1 MAGAV
6 ALTSLPPAKE
16 RLVRLMQ
23 ELNFGQLQDLVVRNG
38 QPVFDPP
45 PRIVREVK
53 FGGQNGPRPEV
64 TKAEFALKTQIR
76 ELLAQLETLGN
87 GVVQCLEVKHGL
99 PFRMIV
105 EEGSA

>member
-1 MAGAV
+1 MAEAV
-6 ALTSLPPAKE
+6 ALTSLPLAEE

-23 ELNFGQLQDLVVRNG
+23 EVNFGQIENLVVRNG
-38 QPVFDPP
+38 RPVFDPP

-53 FGGQNGPRPEV
+53 FGGQNGPRLEV
-64 TKAEFALKTQIR
+64 AKGDFALKAQVR
-76 ELLAQLETLGN
+76 ELFAQLEELGD

-105 EEGSA
+105 EEVCA

>member
-1 MAGAV
+1 MAD
-6 ALTSLPPAKE
+6 ALASLPPAKE
-16 RLVRLMQ
+16 HLVRLMQ
-23 ELNFGQLQDLVVRNG
+23 KLNFGQLQDLVVRDG
-38 QPVFDPP
+38 QPVFYPP

-53 FGGQNGPRPEV
+53 FGGQNGPSPEAA
-64 TKAEFALKTQIR
+64 KSDFALKTQVS

-105 EEGSA
+105 EERCA